1 MRRTFI
7 STIRVSV
14 SACSKYYLSRKIPW
28 GERQRDSQR
37 RSPVFPG
44 VCSVSDTEFGF
55 DRFEPQF
62 FVEFKRV
69 VDESVVVATIE
80 KPLPMSAGRRTTRDR
95 TSPTGCN
102 WQCRLDGL

>member
-1 MRRTFI
+1 M
-7 STIRVSV
+7 SAYLPVPNTIYLEKFLEAKG
-14 SACSKYYLSRKIPW
+14 SAILNAALQY
-28 GERQRDSQR
+28 SQ
-37 RSPVFPG
+37 
-44 VCSVSDTEFGF
+44 VCAPFLTRNSDLI
-55 DRFEPQF
+55 DLNLNF
-62 FVEFKRV
+62 FVEFKCV